1 MPGNKVPQ
9 ACFARGIQ
17 VIDVMTIF
25 PVIFFHAQGV
35 HEGVAIID
43 LLYGQ
48 VVSRAAAEHT
58 TDDDYLGAAREN
70 LLGQEMFIMMSKIC
84 VFIVQ
89 NYPIEHPELPEIG
102 SISLE
107 HYTWNGFG
115 LSWMGLQFFSNYDQ
129 DRFLLKA
136 LVC

>member
-48 VVSRAAAEHT
+48 VVSHAAAEHT
-58 TDDDYLGAAREN
+58 TDDDYLSLGGDAAREN

-89 NYPIEHPELPEIG
+89 NYPIEYPELPEIG
-102 SISLE
+102 SISPE

-115 LSWMGLQFFSNYDQ
+115 MSWMGLQFFSNYD
-129 DRFLLKA
+129 
-136 LVC
+136 

>member
-48 VVSRAAAEHT
+48 VVSHAAAEHT
-58 TDDDYLGAAREN
+58 TADDDYLGAAREN
-70 LLGQEMFIMMSKIC
+70 LLGQEMFVMMSKIF

-89 NYPIEHPELPEIG
+89 NYPIE
-102 SISLE
+102 SL
-107 HYTWNGFG
+107 
-115 LSWMGLQFFSNYDQ
+115 NYPKSASYPPNITLGMDYE
-129 DRFLLKA
+129 
-136 LVC
+136 